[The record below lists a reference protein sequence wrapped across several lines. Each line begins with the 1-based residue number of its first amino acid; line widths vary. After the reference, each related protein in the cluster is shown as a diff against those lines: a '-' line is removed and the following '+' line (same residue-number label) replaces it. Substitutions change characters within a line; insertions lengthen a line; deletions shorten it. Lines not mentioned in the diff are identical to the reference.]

1 MNFIPLQKYL
11 VIQKINDDNNL
22 LQRQSQYEKAK
33 VLKVSK
39 EISIIKE
46 GDIIFI
52 PLYAGNVY
60 MEDDNCFFI
69 VTLDEV
75 IGKFIK
81 Q

>member
-11 VIQKINDDNNL
+11 VIQKLNDNDNL
-22 LQRQSQYEKAK
+22 LQRQSQYERAK

-52 PLYAGNVY
+52 PSYAGNVY
-60 MEDDNCFFI
+60 MENDDCFFI
-69 VTLDEV
+69 VSLDEV
-75 IGKFIK
+75 IGKFNK